1 MIKWAFMLLLII
13 LVVIREEYRIFLT
26 SEMLKAAKKC
36 AWKQH
41 IKVAKKKKKARTNS
55 RISVFTFSKYS
66 KPTNDAY
73 FEKHES

>member
-1 MIKWAFMLLLII
+1 MLLLII

-41 IKVAKKKKKARTNS
+41 IKVAKKKKSQDKLQD
-55 RISVFTFSKYS
+55 ISIYLQQILKTYK
-66 KPTNDAY
+66 
-73 FEKHES
+73 